1 MDSGIPEL
9 VEDGVSGRL
18 VGEGDEQA
26 LTQAMQE
33 LVANVEQW
41 PAMWAAGREKVLREF
56 YIKKLNEHLDH
67 LFEQLHSRS
76 AS

>member
-1 MDSGIPEL
+1 MDSGIPEFMG
-9 VEDGVSGRL
+9 DGVSGRL
-18 VGEGDEQA
+18 VVERDEQA
-26 LTQAMQE
+26 LAQVIQE

-41 PAMWAAGREKVLREF
+41 PAMGAAGRDKVLREF
-56 YIKKLNEHLDH
+56 DIKKLNERLDH